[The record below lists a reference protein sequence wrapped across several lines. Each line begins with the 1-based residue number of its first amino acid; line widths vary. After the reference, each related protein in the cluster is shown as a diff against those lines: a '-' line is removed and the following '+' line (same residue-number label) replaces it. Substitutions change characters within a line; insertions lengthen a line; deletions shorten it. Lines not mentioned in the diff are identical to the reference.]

1 MKAGTSNHWAICVS
15 GFLLCV
21 WRQRGLRQ
29 GLRSV
34 KAVRWIRNTDVLRA
48 KPMLSFSGIHCSMY
62 KAKTIQN
69 QLVSITK
76 LSRRPS
82 RPFPISEYPC
92 MALNCGERGWLVS
105 AKEDKTG
112 RHRHQLLCMCVC
124 VFTMLAWCILGT
136 YMHRVTGLSWMWE
149 RVHKHTRVPQID
161 LFKACIRSCQNA
173 YSVH

>member
-1 MKAGTSNHWAICVS
+1 MIRFLHINQSTFQPGAQIMKAGNSNHWAICVS

-29 GLRSV
+29 WLGSV

-48 KPMLSFSGIHCSMY
+48 KPMQSFSGIHCLMY

-69 QLVSITK
+69 QLVTITK

-92 MALNCGERGWLVS
+92 MALKCGERGWLVS
-105 AKEDKTG
+105 AKEDSTG
-112 RHRHQLLCMCVC
+112 RHRHQLLCMCVYYAGM
-124 VFTMLAWCILGT
+124 V
-136 YMHRVTGLSWMWE
+136 YSW
-149 RVHKHTRVPQID
+149 H
-161 LFKACIRSCQNA
+161 IRAQSSRPVLNVGVCP
-173 YSVH
+173 